1 MLHAPSLAANPPV
14 SRPAEASPRELPPPF
29 TRPLFAH
36 KVPAGFPSPAEDY
49 AEGVLDLNR
58 YLVTDPGATTFV
70 TIPDDALHDRGIRAG
85 DILIVHR
92 GLPPKA
98 GDLVWAEL
106 DGQTLLRELRRQ
118 GARYWLCAH
127 HPDFPPLYPRE
138 GQELRIRG
146 VVTAMVRNLFPP
158 AGRPHWPPR
167 GEQRL
172 FDAA

>member
-1 MLHAPSLAANPPV
+1 MLHAPSLAPQRPLSSPV
-14 SRPAEASPRELPPPF
+14 DAAPRELPPPF
-29 TRPLFAH
+29 ARPLFAH
-36 KVPAGFPSPAEDY
+36 KVPAGFPSPAEEY

-58 YLVTDPGATTFV
+58 YLVTDPGVTSFL
-70 TIPDDALHDRGIRAG
+70 TIPDDALLHRGIRAG
-85 DILIVHR
+85 DILIVHC

-127 HPDFPPLYPRE
+127 HPDFPPLHPRA

-146 VVTAMVRNLFPP
+146 VVTAMVRALYPVPGSHPP
-158 AGRPHWPPR
+158 PFA
-167 GEQRL
+167 
-172 FDAA
+172 

>member
-58 YLVTDPGATTFV
+58 YLVADPGATAFV
-70 TIPDDALHDRGIRAG
+70 TVPDDALHHRGIRTG

-98 GDLVWAEL
+98 GDLVWAEF
-106 DGQTLLRELRRQ
+106 DGQTLVRELRRQ
-118 GARYWLCAH
+118 GARYWLCAY
-127 HPDFPPLYPRE
+127 HPDFPPLRPRP

-146 VVTAMVRNLFPP
+146 VVTAMVRNLYPP
-158 AGRPHWPPR
+158 TGRPRWS
-167 GEQRL
+167 
-172 FDAA
+172 

>member
-1 MLHAPSLAANPPV
+1 MLHDPSLAPQPTLSSPIGA
-14 SRPAEASPRELPPPF
+14 APRELPPPF
-29 TRPLFAH
+29 ALPLFAH

-70 TIPDDALHDRGIRAG
+70 TLPDDALHDRGFRAG

-106 DGQTLLRELRRQ
+106 DGQTLVRELRRQ
-118 GARYWLCAH
+118 GARYWLRAH
-127 HPDFPPLYPRE
+127 HPDFPPLYPRD

-146 VVTAMVRNLFPP
+146 VVTAMVRAHYPVPGSHPP
-158 AGRPHWPPR
+158 PYA
-167 GEQRL
+167 
-172 FDAA
+172 

>member
-1 MLHAPSLAANPPV
+1 MLLAPSLA
-14 SRPAEASPRELPPPF
+14 RLPAESNLAGETPPSRA
-29 TRPLFAH
+29 RPLFAV
-36 KVPAGFPSPAEDY
+36 KVMAGFPSPAEDY
-49 AEGVLDLNR
+49 AEGVLDLNV
-58 YLVTDPGATTFV
+58 YLVADPGATSFV
-70 TIPDDALHDRGIRAG
+70 TVPDDALHDRGIRAG

-127 HPDFPPLYPRE
+127 HPDFPPLYPRD

-146 VVTAMVRNLFPP
+146 VVTAMVRALYPSTGHCP
-158 AGRPHWPPR
+158 LPSYWP
-167 GEQRL
+167 
-172 FDAA
+172 